1 MKQIYAMLKLSFYLF
16 IIFTSLEK
24 TTIVL
29 SVAFFVAAIIWVL
42 LGFKI
47 EAKPVRLYGL
57 ITAII
62 SMAKLLLIDIQY
74 NSSLGKAAGFFMCG
88 ILAFIISFIYN
99 KFEKNSI
106 IGIKEDEQ
114 NEHR

>member
-1 MKQIYAMLKLSFYLF
+1 
-16 IIFTSLEK
+16 
-24 TTIVL
+24 
-29 SVAFFVAAIIWVL
+29 
-42 LGFKI
+42 
-47 EAKPVRLYGL
+47 
-57 ITAII
+57 
-62 SMAKLLLIDIQY
+62 
-74 NSSLGKAAGFFMCG
+74 MCG